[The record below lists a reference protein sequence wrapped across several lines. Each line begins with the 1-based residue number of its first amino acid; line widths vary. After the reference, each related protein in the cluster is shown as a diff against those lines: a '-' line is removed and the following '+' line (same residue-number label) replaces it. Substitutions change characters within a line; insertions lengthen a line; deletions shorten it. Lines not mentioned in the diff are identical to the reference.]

1 MRSIYELSESNSNL
15 YIGSTSTL
23 TPNQYIRDLSDL
35 STSEFHDALKQSIL
49 ENGGKIT
56 PNIEMDEWW
65 CGDNGEDRLEG
76 SEHEND
82 DFHKIA
88 IEFK

>member
-1 MRSIYELSESNSNL
+1 MTFSEMRSIYELSESTHSNL
-15 YIGSTSTL
+15 YIGSTSAL

-56 PNIEMDEWW
+56 PNIKNVS
-65 CGDNGEDRLEG
+65 G
-76 SEHEND
+76 
-82 DFHKIA
+82 
-88 IEFK
+88 